1 MDYAWWPHAAKE
13 TVASYRLR
21 CRQIVDEFRR
31 RGLNAGLYDPKSPP
45 KILVLGKRY
54 DADSITHALD
64 MRTRTGCK
72 IVLDLCDNHFY
83 AQDDNEEWRTRAEA
97 VRRAVTAAD
106 LTIASTPALAGYIR
120 EACGMDT
127 ALAIVGDAVEHPSDP
142 GLFERLRDPRAEFL
156 LRALERQLRARPG
169 HRRLV
174 WFGNH
179 GARFAEGGMLDLLRI
194 RDELTALHRETPV
207 QLTVISNNEQKF
219 VEHIA
224 PLPIPAHYLRWRPT
238 TFSRAL
244 RMQEFCLIP
253 IGLNPF
259 TACKSNNRLA
269 TALLH
274 GLGVAADRL
283 PAYEDFAGAALL
295 GDWGAGLKT
304 ALLDAAARR
313 QSVAAGIAQIER
325 DWTLEKIADQWLG
338 ALRSLERKTP
348 RRNEEDRPLNP

>member
-31 RGLNAGLYDPKSPP
+31 RGLSAGLYDPKSPP
-45 KILVLGKRY
+45 KVLILGKRY
-54 DADSITHALD
+54 DAGSVAQAIDVRS
-64 MRTRTGCK
+64 RTGCK

-83 AQDDNEEWRTRAEA
+83 AQDESDEWRNRAGA
-97 VRRAVTAAD
+97 VRAAVAAAD

-120 EACGMDT
+120 QACGADIR
-127 ALAIVGDAVEHPSDP
+127 LAIVGDAVELPNDP
-142 GLFERLRDPRAEFL
+142 GWFERLSDPRAEFFL
-156 LRALERQLRARPG
+156 KRLDGKLRAHVG

-194 RDELTALHRETPV
+194 KDELTALHRETPV

-219 VEHIA
+219 LDHIA
-224 PLPIPAHYLRWRPT
+224 QLPFPTHYLKWRPS

-244 RMQEFCLIP
+244 RMQELCLIP

-259 TACKSNNRLA
+259 TECKSNNRLA

-274 GLGVAADRL
+274 GVGVAADRL
-283 PAYEDFAGAALL
+283 PAYEDFEGAAAL
-295 GDWGAGLKT
+295 GDWGGGLKH
-304 ALLDAAARR
+304 ALQDKAARQR
-313 QSVAAGIAQIER
+313 AVAAGVAQIKR
-325 DWTLEKIADQWLG
+325 DWTLERIADRWLE
-338 ALRSLERKTP
+338 ALRGVEKTAAT
-348 RRNEEDRPLNP
+348 D